1 MRRGWRWSSPAS
13 GISGIERK
21 LGTQVKFVRK
31 SPLILTA
38 IVILLLDQ
46 ASKLVVLLGLGL
58 DRIEAYDVLPPFLV
72 FRMAWNRGVNFGF
85 LADDSALVRWGLI
98 LLALAISVWVW
109 IWVRRQGHGIWAQ
122 VSAGLLIG
130 GAMGNVIDRLSYG
143 AVADFLNMSCCG
155 IENPFSFNIADV
167 GVFLGAVGLVL
178 TSGGKS
184 GTGKNGPAR
193 PAVRRNSP

>member
-1 MRRGWRWSSPAS
+1 L
-13 GISGIERK
+13 E
-21 LGTQVKFVRK
+21 FFRK

-38 IVILLLDQ
+38 IAILLLDQ
-46 ASKLVVLLGLGL
+46 ASKLFVLLGLGL
-58 DRIEAYDVLPPFLV
+58 DRIEAFDLLPPFLV

-85 LADDSALVRWGLI
+85 LADNNPAIRWLLI
-98 LLALAISVWVW
+98 ALAIGISAWVW
-109 IWVRRQGHGIWAQ
+109 IWVRREKLGLMAQ

-155 IENPFSFNIADV
+155 IENPFSFNLADV

-178 TSGGKS
+178 SS
-184 GTGKNGPAR
+184 TGKTPPDKAAR
-193 PAVRRNSP
+193 SRNSP